1 MNILFICTGNTCRS
15 VIAEELA
22 KKYFSGYEDIKIK
35 SCGIASSTAFS
46 TPEIVLELMKKENIE
61 FKGHISTP
69 VTKKL
74 MDEAGIILVMD
85 KNHMEYIRYNFPRA
99 EKKTYLLKSYVKLRE
114 GSPVLPD
121 MDISDPIGGTEEV
134 YTECFDEIKE
144 CIIKLVDKV
153 ITENSNEPQKDRF

>member
-35 SCGIASSTAFS
+35 SCGIHPSTAFS

-85 KNHMEYIRYNFPRA
+85 KNHMEYIGYNFPRA

-153 ITENSNEPQKDRF
+153 IMENPNEPQKDRF